1 MVHNLRLWQSH
12 EIAIVFC
19 PTLFC
24 CAPITTWLKSSSC
37 VIGTHNLGQILD
49 TEVVSSYQPNNK
61 NKCVNLSSL
70 SHTYISRTATS
81 PSRPRLRCE
90 LILATTQPLFVLASP
105 SSSIL
110 PYLTSTTQTYTV
122 LDHHLL
128 SHRRWLP
135 PHNIQDLCFWDGVRR
150 NNVARRELW
159 WQHRVLQGENF
170 GGRDDDNAV
179 ADNARKRTWVR
190 V

>member
-1 MVHNLRLWQSH
+1 MT
-12 EIAIVFC
+12 IAWNRNCVLSNFVLLC
-19 PTLFC
+19 PYQYL
-24 CAPITTWLKSSSC
+24 IK
-37 VIGTHNLGQILD
+37 VIEVVLLGQILD

-70 SHTYISRTATS
+70 SHTHILRTATS
-81 PSRPRLRCE
+81 PSRPHLRCE

-105 SSSIL
+105 SSSLL

-128 SHRRWLP
+128 SHWRWLP

-170 GGRDDDNAV
+170 GGRDGDNAV

-190 V
+190 VWRSESVE